1 MEGLVSYMARAVVKH
16 ADDVQVSRVDGSSS
30 VLFELRVHEEDVARV
45 RGEDG
50 AIFRAM
56 QQILSSAG
64 GDVKPVLDL
73 VNEDRANDDN
83 AADEE

>member
-16 ADDVQVSRVDGSSS
+16 SDDVQVTRVDGSSS
-30 VLFELRVHEEDVARV
+30 VLFELRVNDEDVARV

-50 AIFRAM
+50 SLFRAM
-56 QQILSSAG
+56 QQVLSSAG

-73 VNEDRANDDN
+73 VTDGG